1 MVRTVYF
8 RFCSGGPC
16 ISRLDPKLVIKTF
29 SVPITSG
36 HLALLPLWQPAEF
49 QCPPPALNLL
59 VLFPFFL
66 FLFFFFNKARRYG
79 IRAVTSIICERWGGG
94 FRGLS
99 QIYSRS
105 WLHIMMR
112 SLPQRCR
119 KKLQLPLATSFFI
132 SKYGSVFD
140 NRASAPL
147 SGSTLAYNRS
157 FRGLPL
163 PSNQSLCK
171 HANKAHSLSFW
182 K

>member
-1 MVRTVYF
+1 MHFTPRSQISYKDI
-8 RFCSGGPC
+8 FCPHYVWAFG
-16 ISRLDPKLVIKTF
+16 T
-29 SVPITSG
+29 ITSMAAG
-36 HLALLPLWQPAEF
+36 RIPVPTPSSQFISIIPF
-49 QCPPPALNLL
+49 
-59 VLFPFFL
+59 FPFS
-66 FLFFFFNKARRYG
+66 FFFFNKARRYG

-112 SLPQRCR
+112 LLPQRCR